1 MKHRRKEGE
10 QRLVLVKAI
19 FELLGYFVM
28 KIESGVCMSMSMYEY
43 VTMESIIPDQVQE
56 YIASDNSDCLN
67 DIYWQERI
75 DSEQIKMLGNIK
87 DTISNICEKPVATN
101 TESKKSKDETKD
113 LEETCR

>member
-28 KIESGVCMSMSMYEY
+28 KIESGEEY

-67 DIYWQERI
+67 DICWQERI